1 MNLTW
6 TPRAAPLPRGGRG
19 LAAASLPPDIRD
31 KVLRHQRLER
41 DDYVRWHL
49 VLADR
54 GWGAPTW
61 PVEHGGTGWNAL
73 QRLIFEV
80 ECFKAGAPR
89 LLPFGLSMIGP
100 VLMKYGSAA
109 QQAELLPRII
119 RVQDW
124 WCQGYSEPGSGST
137 WPRCRPAPS
146 ATAASTWSTA
156 RRPGPRWR
164 NTPTACSAWSAPITA
179 RAPSAAFPCCCWTCE
194 RPASACVRSDAGRWL
209 RRQRSLAGKRARAG
223 RQPGG
228 EENQGWTYAKYLLG
242 HERTGIAGLG
252 HCHRELGILAH
263 GVAGDFTGPS
273 AAGRQPHARPHFAH
287 RGRHHGAGDAAAA
300 RGRGDGGAPG
310 AEASVLKIRGS
321 EIQQD
326 LAMLQME
333 VAGLTAGPTTRT
345 GCWRARTGTGR
356 GRRWRLP
363 PARLRRHA
371 QDLDLRRHHGSAE
384 GHHRAPRAGA
394 VTSGCWS
401 PDARQRQP
409 VDGSPAPLLPQ
420 GKPRMDFIYTEEQR
434 MLADSLRRLVAQDWT
449 QARRRKRQAAGTL
462 DAGAWDALAGLGVLG
477 LNIAEN
483 CGGRRA
489 ASQPAAGAS

>member
-6 TPRAAPLPRGGRG
+6 TPELRRFREEVAAF
-19 LAAASLPPDIRD
+19 AAASLPPDIRD

-124 WCQGYSEPGSGST
+124 WCQGYSEPGSGSDLASLSTRAERDGGEYVVNGQKT
-137 WPRCRPAPS
+137 WTTLAQYADRMFCLVR
-146 ATAASTWSTA
+146 TDH
-156 RRPGPRWR
+156 G
-164 NTPTACSAWSAPITA
+164 A
-179 RAPSAAFPCCCWTCE
+179 RAQRGISMLLLDMRAPGVSV
-194 RPASACVRSDAGRWL
+194 RPIRTLDGGCDVNEVWLENVRVPAVNLVGKRTRAGPTPVPARP
-209 RRQRSLAGKRARAG
+209 RAYRHRRARALPP
-223 RQPGG
+223 R
-228 EENQGWTYAKYLLG
+228 AG
-242 HERTGIAGLG
+242 HPQ
-252 HCHRELGILAH
+252 AH

-300 RGRGDGGAPG
+300 RGR
-310 AEASVLKIRGS
+310 R
-321 EIQQD
+321 
-326 LAMLQME
+326 
-333 VAGLTAGPTTRT
+333 RRR
-345 GCWRARTGTGR
+345 RA
-356 GRRWRLP
+356 GRR
-363 PARLRRHA
+363 
-371 QDLDLRRHHGSAE
+371 
-384 GHHRAPRAGA
+384 
-394 VTSGCWS
+394 C
-401 PDARQRQP
+401 
-409 VDGSPAPLLPQ
+409 
-420 GKPRMDFIYTEEQR
+420 
-434 MLADSLRRLVAQDWT
+434 
-449 QARRRKRQAAGTL
+449 
-462 DAGAWDALAGLGVLG
+462 
-477 LNIAEN
+477 
-483 CGGRRA
+483 
-489 ASQPAAGAS
+489 

>member
-6 TPRAAPLPRGGRG
+6 TPELRRFREEVAAF
-19 LAAASLPPDIRD
+19 AAASLPPDIRD

-109 QQAELLPRII
+109 QQPSCCRASSACRTGGARVI
-119 RVQDW
+119 RSRVRVR
-124 WCQGYSEPGSGST
+124 T

-194 RPASACVRSDAGRWL
+194 RPASACVRSGRWTVAATSTKSGWKTCACRPSTWWGREPGLDL
-209 RRQRSLAGKRARAG
+209 RQVPARPRAYRHRRARALPP
-223 RQPGG
+223 R
-228 EENQGWTYAKYLLG
+228 AG
-242 HERTGIAGLG
+242 HPQ
-252 HCHRELGILAH
+252 AH

-300 RGRGDGGAPG
+300 RGRRRRRRAGRRGVGAEDTRLRNPAGPGHAADGGGRPGLLALRPGLDAGGRGLARAGAGDGGCRR
-310 AEASVLKIRGS
+310 RGYADMRKTS
-321 EIQQD
+321 IYGGTT
-326 LAMLQME
+326 E
-333 VAGLTAGPTTRT
+333 VQKGIIA
-345 GCWRARTGTGR
+345 
-356 GRRWRLP
+356 
-363 PARLRRHA
+363 RHA
-371 QDLDLRRHHGSAE
+371 
-384 GHHRAPRAGA
+384 
-394 VTSGCWS
+394 
-401 PDARQRQP
+401 
-409 VDGSPAPLLPQ
+409 
-420 GKPRMDFIYTEEQR
+420 
-434 MLADSLRRLVAQDWT
+434 
-449 QARRRKRQAAGTL
+449 
-462 DAGAWDALAGLGVLG
+462 LG
-477 LNIAEN
+477 L
-483 CGGRRA
+483 
-489 ASQPAAGAS
+489 